1 MPNLNLDIW
10 DATGNKRQRVELP
23 DDAPFDRV
31 IALLVEKLGFPR
43 YGPDGQLLSY
53 KLLHKPTGRQLLDDQ
68 TPLSANIADGD
79 VLRLIPEITAGSIS
93 PES

>member
-1 MPNLNLDIW
+1 MPLLNLDIW

-31 IALLVEKLGFPR
+31 IALLIEKLNFPR

-53 KLLHKPTGRQLLDDQ
+53 KLLHKNTGRQLLDEQ
-68 TPLSANIADGD
+68 TPASAQINDGD
-79 VLRLIPEITAGSIS
+79 VLRLIPEITAGAL
-93 PES
+93 